1 MVVSLIIL
9 AIAIWSVNILIR
21 DRGIVCS
28 NPNQVDPKLGDN
40 NHNSGEDEIS
50 TSFKGN
56 TEPDNSN
63 EDATTI
69 RDTTDARNSC
79 QDKSDSVAGT
89 ASPQPTCTRDA
100 GPDKPVLETRLDAR
114 GNTGSR
120 EGNNKEP
127 DFSQKL
133 LAN

>member
-9 AIAIWSVNILIR
+9 AIAIWSVYILIR
-21 DRGIVCS
+21 DRRIYCS
-28 NPNQVDPKLGDN
+28 KPNQVDPELGDN
-40 NHNSGEDEIS
+40 NHSSVEDELS
-50 TSFKGN
+50 TSFNGD
-56 TEPDNSN
+56 TEQDNSN
-63 EDATTI
+63 EDVTTI
-69 RDTTDARNSC
+69 RDTTDVRNSC
-79 QDKSDSVAGT
+79 QDNSDSVAGT

-100 GPDKPVLETRLDAR
+100 VQTNQSCRLVLML
-114 GNTGSR
+114 GGIQGL